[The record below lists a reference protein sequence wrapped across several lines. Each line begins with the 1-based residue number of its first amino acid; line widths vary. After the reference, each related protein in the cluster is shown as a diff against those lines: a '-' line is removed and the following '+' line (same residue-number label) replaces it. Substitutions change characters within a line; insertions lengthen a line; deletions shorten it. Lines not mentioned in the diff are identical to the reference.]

1 MSKPLRSVSK
11 TKSVSKPNGSISGS
25 QFAYSLRNRAI
36 TSALSELLKA
46 REYAIDN
53 GCDKW
58 DFAVEI
64 GTLRQFGTTDTDLRW
79 LILKELLEHRHDTSG
94 PNDEGRCFEFANP
107 LKFQSHSCFV
117 LTRAGSAFVSKL
129 LSELDSSA
137 TLLPLIFA
145 EPNRAEVPT
154 PFWDPMRRQLRVFD
168 FVVKHF
174 RWAARNQELV
184 LSAFQ
189 EERWPS
195 EIDDPLIPIVGL
207 QSKERLHDTIKGLNR
222 NQKIRLIQF
231 RGNGTGEGVLWNFT
245 PKGLKEIGTDLP
257 RVGNDLD

>member
-1 MSKPLRSVSK
+1 MSNPLRSESK
-11 TKSVSKPNGSISGS
+11 ANTSVASS

-46 REYAIDN
+46 HDYAIDN
-53 GCDKW
+53 GFDEW

-64 GTLRQFGTTDTDLRW
+64 NTLRQFGTTDTDLRW
-79 LILKELLEHRHDTSG
+79 LILKKMLEHRRDTSG

-107 LKFQSHSCFV
+107 LKFHSHSCFV
-117 LTRAGSAFVSKL
+117 LTHAGSVFVSKL
-129 LSELDSSA
+129 LSELESSA
-137 TLLPLIFA
+137 TLLPLVFA
-145 EPNRAEVPT
+145 EPNRAEFPT

-174 RWAARNQELV
+174 RWSARNQEHV

-189 EERWPS
+189 EEGWPS
-195 EIDDPLIPIVGL
+195 EIDDPLIPIDGL
-207 QSKERLHDTIKGLNR
+207 PSKERLHDTIKGLNR
-222 NQKIRLIQF
+222 NQKKCLIQF

-245 PKGLKEIGTDLP
+245 PKGLKEIGIDQP